1 MSKKIDYNMKF
12 RNELNSLNSF
22 IYSVYSAYSK
32 SEQQRDYYMKLFY
45 TLTFTNRTHT
55 LVENS
60 YSFIKN
66 NDLKEQYVNSYT
78 TRSLLMSMIIVND
91 LYVKLSHDFVT
102 GRLSNKDNTL
112 LNMIINAINKKDTTI
127 LLADARYI
135 STFVDASLSFIDA
148 TAYEKIALLS
158 ALDEKDIDL
167 LSSFNPFFKEE
178 YDHYN
183 VTLDA
188 DFFIR
193 QISKWL
199 IGKNALNIT
208 LEKSAEFIIDMS
220 YADPD
225 KIDDFIDTLSSFTD
239 NTSKLDEAIATGD
252 IDVIKS
258 ILNKFY
264 IDTLSEL
271 TDSPNKLE
279 EAIANGDVE
288 FIKQISNK
296 FYEEKE
302 NKKLKR

>member
-12 RNELNSLNSF
+12 RNELKSLNSF
-22 IYSVYSAYSK
+22 IYPVYGAYSK
-32 SEQQRDYYMKLFY
+32 SEAQRDYYVKLFY
-45 TLTFTNRTHT
+45 TYTFTNRLHT
-55 LVENS
+55 FVENS
-60 YSFIKN
+60 YSFIKDK
-66 NDLKEQYVNSYT
+66 DLRDQYVNSYT
-78 TRSLLMSMIIVND
+78 TRCSLISMIAVND
-91 LYVKLSHDFVT
+91 LYIKLSHDFAT
-102 GRLSNKDNTL
+102 GRLSKENNKL
-112 LNMIINAINKKDTTI
+112 LDMIINAINKKDTTI
-127 LLADARYI
+127 LLADAKYI
-135 STFVDASLSFIDA
+135 NTFVDASLSFIDA

-158 ALDEKDIDL
+158 SLDENDIKI
-167 LSSFNPFFKEE
+167 LSNFNPFFKEE

-183 VTLDA
+183 VTIDA

-199 IGKNALNIT
+199 IGEKDLNMT

-220 YADPD
+220 YVDPD
-225 KIDDFIDTLSSFTD
+225 KIDSFIDKLSGYTD
-239 NTSKLDEAIATGD
+239 NPSKLDEAIATGD
-252 IDVIKS
+252 IDVIKP